1 MCGLVAFF
9 AYHPVAPEISRDELR
24 IIRDYMS
31 ARGPDGVGEWFS
43 SDGHIGLGHRRLS
56 IIDLSEAGAQPMTNE
71 DGTIQLVFNGEI
83 YNYQSLREMLI
94 EKGHKFRS
102 HSDSEVLVH
111 LYEEHGEEMVHELRG
126 MFAFAL
132 WDANRRAMLL
142 VRDPYGIKPLYYA
155 DDGWT
160 VRVASQVKALL
171 AGNQVSLLPEPAG
184 IAGFYL
190 TGSVPEPFT
199 IYQEIRAVPAGSIVW
214 VNHFGASAPKSY
226 FSIAQVFRNA
236 RNQTNRLSE
245 TELKNI
251 VHDALLDSV
260 RHHLVADVPVSAFL
274 SAGVDSGTVVGL
286 AREAGAE
293 DLQTVTLAFEEYRR
307 THDDEAPLAQE
318 VAVNYGTSHRT
329 RPLGEA
335 EFQSE
340 LPKILSVMDQPSIDG
355 INTYFISKAASEIG
369 VKVALSGLGGDELF
383 CGYPAFRDV
392 PRWVRSSRLASW
404 VPGLGKV
411 TRPIVS
417 SFLPRDLSPKLAGM
431 LEYGGRYAGA
441 YLLRR
446 GLFMPWELKN
456 ILGDEMAREGLRRL
470 APLAMI
476 GATISPDPG
485 TAYSRVAT
493 LEASLYMRNQLLRDT
508 DWASMAHSLEVRVPL
523 VDARVLETLA
533 PALTTRPSLAN
544 KRLLAQIA
552 QPPLP
557 EAVSERSKTGFNVP
571 LNHWLE
577 RNNKLDVWRRLPVLT
592 RPGTHWARRWA
603 YTSVSLGMP
612 Q

>member
-1 MCGLVAFF
+1 
-9 AYHPVAPEISRDELR
+9 
-24 IIRDYMS
+24 
-31 ARGPDGVGEWFS
+31 
-43 SDGHIGLGHRRLS
+43 
-56 IIDLSEAGAQPMTNE
+56 
-71 DGTIQLVFNGEI
+71 
-83 YNYQSLREMLI
+83 
-94 EKGHKFRS
+94 
-102 HSDSEVLVH
+102 
-111 LYEEHGEEMVHELRG
+111 MVHELRG

-132 WDANRRAMLL
+132 WNANRRAMLL

-214 VNHFGASAPKSY
+214 VNHLGASAPKSY

-245 TELKNI
+245 TELKNV

-318 VAVNYGTSHRT
+318 VAINYGTSHRT

-383 CGYPAFRDV
+383 CGYPSFHDL
-392 PRWVRSSRLASW
+392 PRWVRSSRLAAW
-404 VPGLGKV
+404 MPGLGK
-411 TRPIVS
+411 
-417 SFLPRDLSPKLAGM
+417 
-431 LEYGGRYAGA
+431 
-441 YLLRR
+441 
-446 GLFMPWELKN
+446 
-456 ILGDEMAREGLRRL
+456 
-470 APLAMI
+470 
-476 GATISPDPG
+476 
-485 TAYSRVAT
+485 
-493 LEASLYMRNQLLRDT
+493 
-508 DWASMAHSLEVRVPL
+508 
-523 VDARVLETLA
+523 
-533 PALTTRPSLAN
+533 
-544 KRLLAQIA
+544 
-552 QPPLP
+552 
-557 EAVSERSKTGFNVP
+557 
-571 LNHWLE
+571 
-577 RNNKLDVWRRLPVLT
+577 LT
-592 RPGTHWARRWA
+592 RAMVAGLWRATPRRSWR
-603 YTSVSLGMP
+603 G
-612 Q
+612 